1 MQVQVNTG
9 RSVEG
14 GERLTHYVQATVQ
27 EKLQR
32 FVDEVTRV
40 EVHLSDENSH
50 KSHGDDKKCTLE
62 ARPAGRPPVAV
73 THQAATL
80 DQAIH
85 GAVEKM
91 GRLLD
96 STFGHSHNPKAP
108 PVSDLVEPE

>member
-9 RSVEG
+9 SSIEG
-14 GERLTHYVQATVQ
+14 SERLTHYVQTTVQ
-27 EKLQR
+27 AKLHR
-32 FVDEVTRV
+32 FVDHVTRV

-73 THQAATL
+73 THQTATL

-91 GRLLD
+91 ERLLD
-96 STFGHSHNPKAP
+96 STFGHGSHPKAP